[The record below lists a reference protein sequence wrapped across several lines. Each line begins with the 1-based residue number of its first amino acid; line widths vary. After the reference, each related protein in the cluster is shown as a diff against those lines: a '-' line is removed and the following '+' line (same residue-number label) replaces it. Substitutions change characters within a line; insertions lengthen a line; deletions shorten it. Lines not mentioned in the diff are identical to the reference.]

1 MKGPEDGLPRSYAG
15 RQSRVQLAGPARTVP
30 NLIQQAAQRF
40 GPQVAWTDGA
50 TRHRFTDLPELAA
63 RGASTLATYGVAP
76 GDRVAIVAPNRLEIL
91 ELLLACSWLGSILVP
106 LNPASPVAQLR
117 STVDYVEPTLIFVD
131 GDQDVR
137 TLVESATGASSVAR
151 STRSAGS
158 AWIVPLPSVGDAA
171 QTWIT
176 QAAPLPSS
184 DFATPG
190 STLALLMTSGT
201 TGVSKAVECPHG
213 QFLAWGEGVGSM
225 LGMTSQ
231 DVAYTCLPLFHT
243 NALNASFQTMLH
255 GATLHLGPRFSVTKF
270 WQRNAEAGAT
280 VGYLLGAMV
289 RMLLSQPA
297 SQEVPQHQVSRILA
311 PGTPV
316 DALVEFEERFGPTL
330 IEGHGMTETNA
341 ALGTP
346 LGVRQLGYMG
356 QVMPGYQAQVVDDQ
370 DVPVSDGT
378 PGELV
383 LRSDI
388 PYAFATGYW
397 RMPEV
402 TVAAN
407 RNQWF
412 HSGDRVIA
420 QDGWFRFLDRI
431 KDVIRRRGENISGW
445 EVEQVL
451 DGHNEVARS
460 AAIPVPSEL
469 GEDEVMAF
477 VVRIPGSPLT
487 APQLHRE
494 TADLLPSYARP
505 RFIEFVDE
513 LPLTDTGKV
522 RKQVLR
528 DRGVSAQTWD
538 AQKSDTLTH
547 G

>member
-1 MKGPEDGLPRSYAG
+1 MKGQEEGLPRSDASP
-15 RQSRVQLAGPARTVP
+15 RSRIHLTGAARTVP
-30 NLIQQAAQRF
+30 HLILASAQRY
-40 GPQVAWTDGA
+40 PQQVAWTDG
-50 TRHRFTDLPELAA
+50 TVNRRFQDLPILAA
-63 RGASTLATYGVAP
+63 RGAATLATHGVGP
-76 GDRVAIVAPNRLEIL
+76 GDRIAVVAANRLEIL
-91 ELLLACSWLGSILVP
+91 ELLVACSWLGSILVP
-106 LNPASPVAQLR
+106 LNPAMPVAQLR
-117 STVDYVEPTLIFVD
+117 SILGYVEPALIFVD
-131 GDQDVR
+131 DAEEVR
-137 TLVESATGASSVAR
+137 GLVSSATSGSQWSGSVLQ
-151 STRSAGS
+151 
-158 AWIVPLPSVGDAA
+158 LPTPGDAELS
-171 QTWIT
+171 WIT
-176 QAAPLPSS
+176 AAQPTDLVPSTPI
-184 DFATPG
+184 TPG

-213 QFLAWGEGVGSM
+213 QFLAWGEGVGNM
-225 LGMTSQ
+225 LGMTAQ
-231 DVAYTCLPLFHT
+231 DIAYTCLPLFHT

-255 GATLHLGPRFSVTKF
+255 GATLHLGPRFSVSKF

-297 SQEVPQHQVSRILA
+297 SLEIPQHRVGRILA

-316 DALVEFEERFGPTL
+316 DALKEFESRFGSIL
-330 IEGHGMTETNA
+330 VEGHGMTETNA

-356 QVMPGYQAQVVDDQ
+356 RVMPGYQAQVVDDQ

-412 HSGDRVIA
+412 HSGDRVVA
-420 QDGWFRFLDRI
+420 EDGWFKFLDRI

-451 DGHNEVARS
+451 DSHDEVARS

-477 VVRIPGSPLT
+477 VVRLPGSPLT
-487 APQLHRE
+487 AAQLHRD
-494 TADLLPSYARP
+494 TAELLPSYARP

-528 DRGVSAQTWD
+528 DRGVSATTWD
-538 AQKSDTLTH
+538 AEKSGTLAH